1 MKAEITMAQ
10 MYWNPSIL
18 GFFFTKQAQN
28 TLTKLLDK
36 AEDRETALEQID
48 DHADSWDM
56 DADAIGDMFHDMTVE
71 ELATEFEI
79 DMKEEEGAE
88 EE

>member
-1 MKAEITMAQ
+1 MKAEITMSQ

-28 TLTKLLDK
+28 TLTELLDK

-48 DHADSWDM
+48 STADSWDM
-56 DADAIGDMFHDMTVE
+56 DADSIGDMFHDMTVE
-71 ELATEFEI
+71 ELAAQFEI
-79 DMKEEEGAE
+79 DLVEEEE
-88 EE
+88 

>member
-1 MKAEITMAQ
+1 MKAEITMSQ

-48 DHADSWDM
+48 NCADSWDM
-56 DADAIGDMFHDMTVE
+56 DADAVGDMFHEMSVE
-71 ELATEFEI
+71 ELAKEFEI
-79 DMKEEEGAE
+79 DLTEGEEE
-88 EE
+88 

>member
-1 MKAEITMAQ
+1 MKAEITMSQ
-10 MYWNPSIL
+10 LYWNPSIL

-28 TLTKLLDK
+28 TLTELLDK

-48 DHADSWDM
+48 DHADIWGM
-56 DADAIGDMFHDMTVE
+56 DADGIGDMFHDMSVE

-79 DMKEEEGAE
+79 DMKEEEE
-88 EE
+88 